1 MINVVICDDEKSDV
15 DKLKAVVEDFFKK
28 ENTDIIIT
36 TYTDGENLL
45 DERAKADIIFLDI
58 EMKKIDGIK
67 TAEKIRRYN
76 MNVPIVYV
84 TNYADYWRRAY
95 SVHAFDFIIKPY
107 IKENVEK
114 VLRDYMRMVEGLEEK
129 RVLLKTMNGII
140 NIRQA
145 DIYYFLIEKKK
156 HISMT
161 TVNGVYIV
169 RENLRDIYE
178 KLDERQF
185 YMSHK
190 SCILNLCY
198 VERLENGYDIIME
211 NGEFVPLAQNK
222 RSDFLKILSTVMI
235 ERIKGERL

>member
-1 MINVVICDDEKSDV
+1 M
-15 DKLKAVVEDFFKK
+15 K
-28 ENTDIIIT
+28 EPKQI
-36 TYTDGENLL
+36 L
-45 DERAKADIIFLDI
+45 FLDI

-145 DIYYFLIEKKK
+145 DIYYFLIEK
-156 HISMT
+156 
-161 TVNGVYIV
+161 
-169 RENLRDIYE
+169 
-178 KLDERQF
+178 
-185 YMSHK
+185 
-190 SCILNLCY
+190 
-198 VERLENGYDIIME
+198 
-211 NGEFVPLAQNK
+211 
-222 RSDFLKILSTVMI
+222 RSTYL
-235 ERIKGERL
+235 